1 MNIFR
6 VTSNSQL
13 EGEVGLM
20 DLFYDKNES
29 NELRCLDLKVY
40 SIVNNIVGDIME
52 LNIVLKLAIAK
63 NLLEILKKNENKNDN
78 V

>member
-6 VTSNSQL
+6 VISNSHS
-13 EGEVGLM
+13 EGEAGLM
-20 DLFYDKNES
+20 DLFYDRDEN

-40 SIVNNIVGDIME
+40 SIINGIVGDLME
-52 LNIVLKLAIAK
+52 LNIVLKLAIAR

>member
-40 SIVNNIVGDIME
+40 SIINGIVGDLME
-52 LNIVLKLAIAK
+52 LNIVLKLAIAR

>member
-40 SIVNNIVGDIME
+40 SIVNNIVGDVME